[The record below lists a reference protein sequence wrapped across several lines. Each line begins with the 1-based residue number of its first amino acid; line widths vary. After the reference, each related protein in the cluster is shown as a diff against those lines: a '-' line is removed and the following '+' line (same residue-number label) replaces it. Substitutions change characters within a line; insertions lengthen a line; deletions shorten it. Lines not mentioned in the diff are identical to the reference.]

1 VARSRKRGQETPSEA
16 VASGASPPVAPSSDA
31 PALTASERE
40 EIETELELEDAQR
53 EYLEART
60 RFRAAE
66 RRWQTARRR
75 AGQTVRA
82 RGRSAAASP
91 DSVRRAATGARV
103 LLSLVVFLPLA
114 VTIWPQDGAQAVIL
128 RMGLVGVA
136 FLFIS
141 LCPSFEEELHIDPKG
156 RAWQAFVGVALG
168 VCFGLGRVIVS
179 GGSVWG
185 ATESYK
191 PVVEALANVRVG
203 PVVGLLELLPILIAA
218 GMVEGIVY
226 GGMLRWVVG
235 KPRGPL
241 PMWAAVMLAAI
252 AFGWLHLWVPPTIP
266 NVPFALI
273 GLVNGAVIAL
283 ATYFTASPL
292 LAGTFLGVQWWVC
305 LSAYYAHLL

>member
-1 VARSRKRGQETPSEA
+1 MARRRQPGQETPSETT
-16 VASGASPPVAPSSDA
+16 ASGAATAGARSPDT
-31 PALTASERE
+31 PALTAGERE
-40 EIETELELEDAQR
+40 EIETELELEDAER
-53 EYLEART
+53 EYFEART

-66 RRWQTARRR
+66 RRWQAARRR

-82 RGRSAAASP
+82 RARGAASP
-91 DSVRRAATGARV
+91 DTTRRAAIGARV
-103 LLSLVVFLPLA
+103 LLALVVFWPLA
-114 VTIWPQDGAQAVIL
+114 VMIWPHDGAQVVIL

-156 RAWQAFVGVALG
+156 RAWQALVGVALG

-179 GGSVWG
+179 GGSAWG

-241 PMWAAVMLAAI
+241 PVWAAVTLAAI

-283 ATYFTASPL
+283 ATYFTTSPL

-305 LSAYYAHLL
+305 LAAYYVNLL